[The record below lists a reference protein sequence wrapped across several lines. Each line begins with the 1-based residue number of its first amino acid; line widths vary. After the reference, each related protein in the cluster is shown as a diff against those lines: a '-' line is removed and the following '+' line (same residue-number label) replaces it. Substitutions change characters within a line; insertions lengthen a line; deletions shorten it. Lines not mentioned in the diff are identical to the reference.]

1 MKKSIWFYGA
11 AFAVAAGAGAA
22 IFALFADISEKKAE
36 ARQYLFLL
44 SELSDEKPHF
54 DDWGKNFPQQCEA
67 EIMTPRSAL

>member
-36 ARQYLFLL
+36 ARQYPLLL

-54 DDWGKNFPQQCEA
+54 D
-67 EIMTPRSAL
+67 